1 MIARMSI
8 KSLYGHLSPVDGV
21 AHTAHGFEVS
31 QNGRYFDLR
40 DPKTGVLLS
49 SDGETCS
56 VERAEDGSFRCS
68 SLGETFILS
77 AKEFEVAAT
86 SLDG

>member
-21 AHTAHGFEVS
+21 ALTAHGFEVS
-31 QNGRYFDLR
+31 HDGRYFDIR
-40 DPKTGVLLS
+40 NPKTGALLS

-77 AKEFEVAAT
+77 AEEFKAAAT
-86 SLDG
+86 PLDG